1 VCQQLL
7 QNLYQRKWRFGDK
20 KGAYRIFKI
29 ALRLFTVIGI
39 VFCILLAISA
49 KFIAENV
56 LSNSGVTYSIIALSP
71 AIIFVAI
78 AAVYRGFFT
87 GLNDLRPH
95 SVSQVVEQIFNGIFS
110 VLFVFLLLSKSPEIM
125 AMGFS
130 LGTTAS
136 TFISALYLF
145 GLYKSKKRD
154 ILKEMEGET
163 TEKDPTRAKVIVK
176 NILRLSIPIA
186 FASIIMS
193 VSTIIDFAT
202 VMRGLKTFV
211 TEVEANRQLGMLQGK
226 IDMLLGLPLS
236 VNVAFAMVLVP
247 AISQAVA
254 VKDFVN
260 ARLKVSFCLLF
271 TILIALPASI
281 GMSIMADPILRL
293 VFPNASDGAYILQIV
308 AFTTIFAAIT
318 QTMSSALQGMG
329 DVKTPVIAI
338 VAGSI
343 IKLVLNLILVPIES
357 IGIRGAAISSIV
369 CQVVIAVIVF
379 NGFNRKI
386 KIELKFKK
394 YILKPVVSTAVM
406 AIFTIMS
413 YKVLLPVLHS
423 NAITTIVTL
432 GIAMMT
438 YGLSVAILKVF
449 TKNEILMLP
458 LGDKIYNIL
467 LKCRIYKNNDE
478 PEVEKN

>member
-1 VCQQLL
+1 M
-7 QNLYQRKWRFGDK
+7 QNLYQRKLQFGDK

-29 ALRLFTVIGI
+29 SLRLFTAIGV
-39 VFCILLAISA
+39 VFCLLLLVSSR
-49 KFIAENV
+49 FIAEQI
-56 LSNSGVTYSIIALSP
+56 LSNSGVTYSLMALSP

-78 AAVYRGFFT
+78 TAVYRGFFT

-95 SVSQVVEQIFNGIFS
+95 SVSQVIEQIFNGIFS
-110 VLFVFLLLSKSPEIM
+110 VLFVFLLLSQTPEIM

-136 TFISALYLF
+136 TFMSVVYLF
-145 GLYKSKKRD
+145 ILYKSKKKD
-154 ILKEMEGET
+154 IMKEFEE
-163 TEKDPTRAKVIVK
+163 ESKEEVEQVKANVVVK
-176 NILRLSIPIA
+176 NILKLSIPIA

-254 VKDFVN
+254 VKDFVS
-260 ARLKVSFCLLF
+260 AKLKVSFCLLF
-271 TILIALPASI
+271 TILIALPSSI
-281 GMSIMADPILRL
+281 GMSIMAEPILNL
-293 VFPNASDGAYILQIV
+293 VFPNASDGGYILQIV

-338 VAGSI
+338 IAGSVV
-343 IKLVLNLILVPIES
+343 KLILNLILVPIES

-369 CQVVIAVIVF
+369 CQVVIAVIIF
-379 NGFNRKI
+379 NGFNRRI
-386 KIELKFKK
+386 KIDLKFKK
-394 YILKPVVSTAVM
+394 YVLKPIIATGVM
-406 AIFTIMS
+406 AIVTIVS
-413 YKVLLPVLHS
+413 YKLLLPIIDKNSL
-423 NAITTIVTL
+423 TTIIAL
-432 GIAMMT
+432 GMAVIT

-449 TKNEILMLP
+449 TKDEILMLP
-458 LGDKIYNIL
+458 LGDKIYMIL
-467 LKCRIYKNNDE
+467 LKLRIYKNSVLE
-478 PEVEKN
+478 PEK